1 MEEKKRAT
9 EAALQIDSANVHNP
23 ADLTKVLNYFRHTV
37 GTTLDCMFDTGIL
50 RNSITY
56 YVSRLETAGLLQA
69 IYEAPDRRTHFKAKH
84 YSADPAK
91 WRKVP
96 DKQLAIKWED

>member
-1 MEEKKRAT
+1 MKKKEKAT

-23 ADLTKVLNYFRHTV
+23 ADLTKVLNYFRQTV

-91 WRKVP
+91 WRKAP